1 MVKEVPLTLTGKV
14 KNFLPGYTMTG
25 KDWTIISQQLSN
37 LSNGSC
43 IAAMLYGLYW
53 HDMKSV
59 LAETQELL

>member
-14 KNFLPGYTMTG
+14 KNFLPGYTMIG

-43 IAAMLYGLYW
+43 ITAKLTMVYTG
-53 HDMKSV
+53 M
-59 LAETQELL
+59 T